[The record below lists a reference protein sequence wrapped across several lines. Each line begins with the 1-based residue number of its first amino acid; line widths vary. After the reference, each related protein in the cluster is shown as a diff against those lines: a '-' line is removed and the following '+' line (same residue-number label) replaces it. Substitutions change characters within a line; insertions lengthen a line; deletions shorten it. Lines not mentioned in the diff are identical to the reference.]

1 MIELARRFV
10 CAADEVWR
18 LQRGSEAD
26 CVLFQKM
33 VNGGQRITDRG
44 TRQGTYVFAP
54 GGKLLARTSSRDVDA
69 FAAALERGLVAWA
82 ELSEADKRLPEG
94 LGLETAQRWEKS
106 YPEGGLVLERIAR
119 DLDAHGLAG
128 TRGER
133 WNRDYAWF
141 APSEIELE
149 PSLQVGDAVPLV
161 TIARRL
167 ARFHLV
173 DNVRGQTLPYAGE
186 ELLACELTGRVV
198 ARDGELVTLELEGTT
213 RAVARGPWLL
223 GDNLWKP
230 KRELAHSLACRLRGR
245 ATYDQ
250 DARRFTSFELV
261 AVGRRGGR
269 TQLNGRRDESGLVA
283 FHLQIAPAGA
293 RIAPTF
299 IALYGVDWV
308 RPPAVPTWVDSPA
321 ECGLSEH

>member
-1 MIELARRFV
+1 VIELALRFV

-33 VNGGQRITDRG
+33 VNGGKRITDRG

-69 FAAALERGLVAWA
+69 FVEALERGLAAWE
-82 ELSEADKRLPEG
+82 ELPDPDKRLPEG
-94 LGLETAQRWEKS
+94 LELEAAQRWESS

-119 DLDAHGLAG
+119 DLDEKGLAG
-128 TRGER
+128 ARGER

-141 APSEIELE
+141 APAEIELE
-149 PSLQVGDAVPLV
+149 PALQVGDSIPLDS
-161 TIARRL
+161 IARRL

-173 DNVRGQTLPYAGE
+173 DNVRGQSLPYADE
-186 ELLACELTGRVV
+186 ELLTCELTGRVS
-198 ARDGELVTLELEGTT
+198 ARHAGLLMLELEGAT
-213 RAVARGPWLL
+213 RAVAQGPWLL

-230 KRELAHSLACRLRGR
+230 GREIAHSLACRLRGR
-245 ATYDQ
+245 ATYDL
-250 DARRFTSFELV
+250 DARRFASFELV
-261 AVGRRGGR
+261 AVGRREGR
-269 TQLNGRRDESGLVA
+269 TQNNGRRDDSGLVA
-283 FHLQIAPAGA
+283 FHLQAAPAGV

-308 RPPAVPTWVDSPA
+308 RPPAVPTWVSSPQ
-321 ECGLSEH
+321 ECGLSEN